1 MSESGNS
8 IDPFRLLLVDL
19 SDELQAKDVDRLK
32 YLAGIGKAVEE
43 VCDSGL
49 DVFRELV
56 RLRTIADNNVD
67 FLKQLMK
74 SVKRHDLVIR
84 IGMVIHLTYY

>member
-32 YLAGIGKAVEE
+32 YLAGIGEAVEE
-43 VCDSGL
+43 ECDSGL

-56 RLRTIADNNVD
+56 RLTTIADNNVD